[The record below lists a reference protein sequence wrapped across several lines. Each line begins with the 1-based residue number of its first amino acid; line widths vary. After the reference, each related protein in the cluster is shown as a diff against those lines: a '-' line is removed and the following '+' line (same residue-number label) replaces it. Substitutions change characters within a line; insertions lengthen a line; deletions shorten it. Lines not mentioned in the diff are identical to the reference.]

1 MTSIVSYNRLDPVA
15 TITMDDGKVNAISPV
30 MIGELHAALDRAQ
43 ADGAVVVLAGRQ
55 NVFSAGFDLTVLRAG
70 GNDAA
75 AMVNGGFELA
85 YRILSFPT
93 PVVIACAGHAIAMG
107 AFLLLSG
114 DYRVGAAGQ
123 YKLVANEVA
132 IGLTMPKAAVEIL
145 RQRLSPSPFNRAVML
160 SEVFSPHN
168 AVEAGFLD
176 RVVEPVEL
184 SATVHDVAT
193 SMSALDMNAHAAT
206 KLRARG
212 AALAAIRAAID
223 DDAAAF
229 RSS

>member
-1 MTSIVSYNRLDPVA
+1 
-15 TITMDDGKVNAISPV
+15 
-30 MIGELHAALDRAQ
+30 
-43 ADGAVVVLAGRQ
+43 
-55 NVFSAGFDLTVLRAG
+55 
-70 GNDAA
+70 
-75 AMVNGGFELA
+75 LA

-132 IGLTMPKAAVEIL
+132 IGLTMPRAAVEIL
-145 RQRLSPSPFNRAVML
+145 RQRLAPSPFNRAVLL
-160 SEVFSPHN
+160 SEVFSPQN

-176 RVVEPVEL
+176 RVVEAVEL
-184 SATVHDVAT
+184 PATAHDVAT
-193 SMSALDMNAHAAT
+193 AMSALDMAAHAAT

-229 RSS
+229 RRS